1 MILNSSKAP
10 RLGIFCLAIITLSIA
25 ACAFTDVNVR
35 MAPKYHVWDTLT
47 RKGNERPG
55 YGMYTY
61 VLFQWRVD
69 ALADKNPEIAKR
81 YENLLNAITGPTSTA
96 EKAGTAVRESNL
108 FCIPSNEVYV
118 SGRFG
123 LEKYNSKL
131 ARTYISIL
139 CNMIQDDNELVERFN
154 DRPGPFLISTL
165 HPLDTNVKG
174 DFHLLYAD
182 LSESNPAA
190 IKETVMAYRKH
201 IRSAT
206 VDGVESFNPLRLTL
220 LNWIL
225 NIDDNLKIVTVA
237 AAEWRRSL

>member
-1 MILNSSKAP
+1 
-10 RLGIFCLAIITLSIA
+10 
-25 ACAFTDVNVR
+25 
-35 MAPKYHVWDTLT
+35 
-47 RKGNERPG
+47 
-55 YGMYTY
+55 MYTY
-61 VLFQWRVD
+61 VLFQWRVN
-69 ALADKNPEIAKR
+69 ALADINPEIAKR
-81 YENLLNAITGPTSTA
+81 YENLLNVITGSMPTA
-96 EKAGTAVRESNL
+96 EETRTAVRDINL
-108 FCIPSNEVYV
+108 FCITSNEAYV
-118 SGRFG
+118 GKQFC
-123 LEKYNSKL
+123 LENYNSKL
-131 ARTYISIL
+131 AKTYISKL

-190 IKETVMAYRKH
+190 IMEIVMAYRKH